1 MTDLALT
8 IPANP
13 GIRELTDIEIDQ
25 VEGGIL
31 PLFAAMVGIGTA
43 LGAGAAL
50 INQLTDNKPGVDWG
64 VVAAG
69 AVLGTAA
76 GLMAGG
82 FGAVGMRVTG
92 AAAAGTTSLLGGFI
106 K

>member
-31 PLFAAMVGIGTA
+31 PIIAGIVIIGGLLSGCGAKWKFKATAKCTSTKTGTECE
-43 LGAGAAL
+43 
-50 INQLTDNKPGVDWG
+50 
-64 VVAAG
+64 
-69 AVLGTAA
+69 
-76 GLMAGG
+76 AGG
-82 FGAVGMRVTG
+82 EVEVTN
-92 AAAAGTTSLLGGFI
+92 
-106 K
+106 